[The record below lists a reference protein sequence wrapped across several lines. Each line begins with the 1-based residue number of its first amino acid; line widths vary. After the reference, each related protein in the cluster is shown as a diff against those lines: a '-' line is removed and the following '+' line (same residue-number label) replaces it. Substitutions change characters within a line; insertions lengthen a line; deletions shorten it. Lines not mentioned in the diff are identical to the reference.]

1 LNKIIPYICGKLS
14 INNLES
20 DKMKNILKI
29 TLVMT
34 LMLASASLWA
44 QSNLKIGY
52 IDSQQLIELM
62 PEKDSV
68 EAALMAYQRSLEEQI
83 GAMYL
88 EYQNKVADYT
98 NNIDGM
104 SDIIKQTKEREI
116 ADLETRINEFQQG
129 AEQDFATK
137 QQELYEPLITRA
149 KEAIN
154 SVASSNNFTY
164 ILDVSMGTVLYYEA
178 GEDILPL
185 VRAKLGL

>member
-1 LNKIIPYICGKLS
+1 
-14 INNLES
+14 
-20 DKMKNILKI
+20 MKNILKI
-29 TLVMT
+29 TMVMT
-34 LMLASASLWA
+34 LMLAAATAWS

-52 IDSQQLIELM
+52 IDSQALIELM

-68 EAALMAYQRSLEEQI
+68 EARLISYQRSLEEQI

-129 AEQDFATK
+129 AEQDFGAK
-137 QQELYEPLITRA
+137 QQQLYNPLITKAKNAIDEVARA
-149 KEAIN
+149 N
-154 SVASSNNFTY
+154 GFTY
-164 ILDVSMGTVLYYEA
+164 ILDVSMGTVLFYEA

-185 VRAKLGL
+185 VRTKMGL

>member
-14 INNLES
+14 INNLET

-29 TLVMT
+29 TMVMT
-34 LMLASASLWA
+34 LMLAAATVWS

-52 IDSQQLIELM
+52 IDSQELIELM

-129 AEQDFATK
+129 AEQDFAAK
-137 QQELYEPLITRA
+137 QQQLYEPLITRA
-149 KEAIN
+149 KDAIN
-154 SVASSNNFTY
+154 AVASSNNFTY

>member
-1 LNKIIPYICGKLS
+1 
-14 INNLES
+14 
-20 DKMKNILKI
+20 MKNILKI

-34 LMLASASLWA
+34 LMFAAASLWA

-52 IDSQQLIELM
+52 IDSQELIELM

-68 EAALMAYQRSLEEQI
+68 EADLMAYQRSLEEQI

-137 QQELYEPLITRA
+137 QQELYEPLITKA
-149 KEAIN
+149 KDAIN
-154 SVASSNNFTY
+154 AVATSNNFTY